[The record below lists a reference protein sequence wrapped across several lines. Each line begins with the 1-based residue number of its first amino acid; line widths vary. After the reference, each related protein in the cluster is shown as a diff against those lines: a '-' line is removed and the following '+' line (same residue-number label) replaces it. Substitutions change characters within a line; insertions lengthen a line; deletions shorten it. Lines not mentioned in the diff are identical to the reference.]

1 MSLLDY
7 DGLDYHTG
15 KFKTWV
21 KKLLEGKSNAGHKHT
36 KSDITDFPT
45 SMPANGGNSA
55 TVNNH
60 TVETD
65 VPIDAVFTDTVYD
78 DTEVKESIEELNS
91 NLDGLE
97 FGEQCGGKNIFNQSV
112 IDKNNPDV
120 KGAYAGYRINANN
133 QYTISITEKDSG
145 IDISGIFFGVT
156 KNGYGS
162 EDGYEWLI
170 ANGSLMRNSLT
181 VDSSYGF
188 ISFYKENGNLV
199 GAVENILQRFNI
211 QIEYGEQTTTYEP
224 YIPSVKMLAEENA
237 RQNDS
242 LSSLGKCKN
251 LLKPT
256 LQTTTQNGVTC
267 TANGDGTYT
276 LNGTN
281 TGANYIYFQLCE
293 FTDFAKK
300 MTNKELKLVGC
311 PTGGGASTFKVQYE
325 INNTPANGGGYD
337 FGNGVIVKN
346 DKITSENITRA
357 AVYIIVRSG
366 ATLFNKVF
374 KPMLTTNLDATYNDF
389 VPYTGDG
396 DTLTS
401 DVAKIN
407 SDLGGKANS
416 SHTHTKSQITD
427 FPTSM
432 PANGGNSTTVNGHT
446 VNSDVPANAKFTDT
460 TYNIATTTANGLMS
474 KEHVSKLNNIQI
486 KTYTSIESLGLSGTP
501 TVNEIKL
508 AMPLY
513 SELLIE
519 VNFLASKTD
528 SEGNTLDNA
537 SCRIVKL
544 NSDGRAWAEAHG
556 KSDGKH
562 YVMRLGKSDAPND
575 FTEVWE
581 QIAMDSDIKSHL
593 ALFGTSAYGRGLI
606 TDALNVDLTSA
617 EGNANKVGYVS
628 KGSTTNLPTSVEWG
642 IREVFYYN
650 ESNVIVKITGW
661 DNQVS
666 QITSWYNIYSSGSW
680 VGWTKQLTD
689 KGGQMNGEL
698 KLSYGSSIANG
709 AYVPSS
715 TTVESLCNEISKSS
729 GCSGSVSLVKC
740 TWNNV
745 VIPAGWYN
753 YLYIPHRT
761 GGKNGA
767 ENGDNHQY
775 GTLLLFGMTSSI
787 FSQCFRVA
795 WQGNKVANI
804 EMILSASDGFS
815 DTLLASRTGRLYVY
829 SNTKGDVVTTNGK
842 SAISATGA
850 KSIIIKG
857 TLGLP
862 DSEPGNLYGGHMI
875 ISVEGKGSWL
885 DNDANDNWGLAE
897 DPLTYITPCGNTVY
911 IYHMAGSWA
920 YDGYPTSFV
929 TLANGEQYSIT
940 DSCGFFGVN
949 HTENN
954 YRYFKLMLSIA
965 DTVLFNSSYNSLQN
979 VNIRQLSEGVKSLY
993 PSRATNSNITLG
1005 SNSLHYFIANS
1016 GTAYRPEDGCI
1027 LHAAWNNTNGWD
1039 KQLMLGDSRLWY
1051 RSQSDGT
1058 WGDWVRVADSKYG
1071 LNYNGSYNL
1080 ISHNTSTQTMY
1091 SSGATNETGLI
1102 GTNIGNTTYN
1112 TRINSNWYMYLYSTG
1127 KISTNQNI
1135 STASDEKVKD
1145 FSNNLETDYDSLIK
1159 IFDIIQ
1165 PKSYKYKYSKLNSE
1179 SIGFCAQEVE
1189 DAFKSEN
1196 IDTSKYSVL
1205 NIQYNY
1211 MMSRGDTEEDFKYYT
1226 KFMEISYNDLY
1237 NLSILKIKDMEEK
1250 HTSKLENLEARLS
1263 ALENKEA

>member
-21 KKLLEGKSNAGHKHT
+21 KKLLESKSNTGHKHT

-45 SMPANGGNSA
+45 SMPANGGNSD

-65 VPIDAVFTDTVYD
+65 VPAD
-78 DTEVKESIEELNS
+78 
-91 NLDGLE
+91 
-97 FGEQCGGKNIFNQSV
+97 
-112 IDKNNPDV
+112 
-120 KGAYAGYRINANN
+120 
-133 QYTISITEKDSG
+133 
-145 IDISGIFFGVT
+145 
-156 KNGYGS
+156 
-162 EDGYEWLI
+162 
-170 ANGSLMRNSLT
+170 
-181 VDSSYGF
+181 
-188 ISFYKENGNLV
+188 
-199 GAVENILQRFNI
+199 
-211 QIEYGEQTTTYEP
+211 
-224 YIPSVKMLAEENA
+224 
-237 RQNDS
+237 
-242 LSSLGKCKN
+242 
-251 LLKPT
+251 
-256 LQTTTQNGVTC
+256 
-267 TANGDGTYT
+267 
-276 LNGTN
+276 
-281 TGANYIYFQLCE
+281 
-293 FTDFAKK
+293 
-300 MTNKELKLVGC
+300 
-311 PTGGGASTFKVQYE
+311 
-325 INNTPANGGGYD
+325 
-337 FGNGVIVKN
+337 
-346 DKITSENITRA
+346 
-357 AVYIIVRSG
+357 
-366 ATLFNKVF
+366 
-374 KPMLTTNLDATYNDF
+374 
-389 VPYTGDG
+389 
-396 DTLTS
+396 
-401 DVAKIN
+401 
-407 SDLGGKANS
+407 
-416 SHTHTKSQITD
+416 
-427 FPTSM
+427 
-432 PANGGNSTTVNGHT
+432 
-446 VNSDVPANAKFTDT
+446 AKFTDT
-460 TYNIATTTANGLMS
+460 TYNIATASSDGLMS
-474 KEHVSKLNNIQI
+474 KEHVSKLNNMQI

-544 NSDGRAWAEAHG
+544 NSDERAWAEAHG
-556 KSDGKH
+556 KSDGKY
-562 YVMRLGKSDAPND
+562 YVMRLGKSGAPND

-581 QIAMDSDIKSHL
+581 QIAMDSDIKS
-593 ALFGTSAYGRGLI
+593 Y
-606 TDALNVDLTSA
+606 
-617 EGNANKVGYVS
+617 
-628 KGSTTNLPTSVEWG
+628 LPLE
-642 IREVFYYN
+642 
-650 ESNVIVKITGW
+650 
-661 DNQVS
+661 
-666 QITSWYNIYSSGSW
+666 
-680 VGWTKQLTD
+680 
-689 KGGQMNGEL
+689 GGQMNGEL

-715 TTVESLCNEISKSS
+715 TTIDSLCSELSKSS

-740 TWNNV
+740 IWNNV

-775 GTLLLFGMTSSI
+775 GTLLLFGMTTV
-787 FSQCFRVA
+787 SQCFRVA
-795 WQGNKVANI
+795 WINNKIASI

-829 SNTKGDVVTTNGK
+829 SNTKGDVVTTNGR
-842 SAISATGA
+842 SAINNTGA
-850 KSIIIKG
+850 KSIIFKG
-857 TLGLP
+857 TVGLP
-862 DSEPGNLYGGHMI
+862 MQEPGNLYGGHMI

-940 DSCGFFGVN
+940 DSCGFFGVD
-949 HTENN
+949 HIKDN

-993 PSRATNSNITLG
+993 PSKTNNPNVSFGNGNLY
-1005 SNSLHYFIANS
+1005 YFIANS
-1016 GTAYRPEDGCI
+1016 STPHRPEDGCV
-1027 LHAAWNNTNGWD
+1027 LHAAWNNTDGYD
-1039 KQLMLGDSRLWY
+1039 KQLMLGDTCLWY
-1051 RSQSDGT
+1051 RSQDGGT
-1058 WGDWVRVADSKYG
+1058 WGDWIRVADSKYG
-1071 LNYNGSYNL
+1071 LNYNGNQNL

-1091 SSGATNETGLI
+1091 SSNTINETGLT

-1127 KISTNQNI
+1127 KISANQNI
-1135 STASDEKVKD
+1135 STASDEKVKE

-1165 PKSYKYKYSKLNSE
+1165 PKSYKYKYSMLNSE

-1189 DAFKSEN
+1189 NAFKSEN
-1196 IDTSKYSVL
+1196 IDPSKYSVL

-1250 HTSKLENLEARLS
+1250 HTSKLENLETRLS